1 MTDMQPVS
9 ATDLNFRQLFALI
22 RFMWVH
28 VPGRLKYLLLPLALL
43 AGLSRDLVMI
53 IINKAAIAPVD
64 VAIGYWLPLFIVAF
78 FFVLGSAAIYHV
90 LSTVVTTNFTNEVR
104 LKMIGNLLKAQP
116 DFVAK
121 LQHGA
126 VWYILTTDVGI
137 IATFATTVLN
147 ILPSVVFLLIALPQL
162 YYYSPVAALFAL
174 VVMAGGTAAY
184 YFQQKLLAKL
194 NTDARQL
201 EVDYFEQVTELLW
214 GLRELRLHMPRR
226 EAFMKMLD
234 GVLSR
239 LRVILIHVKKIFEI
253 GEMATNGLRFMLFGG
268 IVFLVPYLVKTEA
281 TVTFQLLT
289 FVLFSLIPYEQIVAS
304 YPYFISAIVT
314 FDRIRDMNEKLKPF
328 DQVTEDI
335 PAIVPSFS
343 TISLRRAAAT
353 YKSRETSTFRMGP
366 IDFDMKRNEVVF
378 LIGNNGSG
386 KSTFMN
392 VLAGLHDLDEGE
404 LLVDGKKLGPD
415 GMAAYRSRFSAI
427 YSWYHIFREMHG
439 LEHIDEETARAAIER
454 VGLTGI
460 SAFEAG
466 KVTRVDLSA
475 GQKRRLAMA
484 VALLEDRD
492 ILVLDEFVAEQDP
505 SQREYFFRT
514 LIPQLKSRGKTIV
527 VSTHDL
533 AWLDCA
539 DRVYKFD
546 GGKIS
551 DITPARAAAKHPK
564 AATAFHA

>member
-1 MTDMQPVS
+1 MMPVS
-9 ATDLNFRQLFALI
+9 ATDLNFRHLFALI
-22 RFMWVH
+22 RFMWAYA
-28 VPGRLKYLLLPLALL
+28 PGRAKHALLPLALL
-43 AGLSRDLVMI
+43 AGLSRDFVMI
-53 IINKAAIAPVD
+53 IVNKAAVAPID
-64 VAIGYWLPLFIVAF
+64 VAIHYWLPLFVISLLL
-78 FFVLGSAAIYHV
+78 VLGSAAVYHV
-90 LSTVVTTNFTNEVR
+90 LSTVVTTHFTNEVR
-104 LKMIGNLLKAQP
+104 LKMIANLLKAQP

-137 IATFATTVLN
+137 IATFATTLLN

-162 YYYSPVAALFAL
+162 FYYSPVTGLFAIA
-174 VVMAGGTAAY
+174 VMLGGTAAY

-226 EAFMKMLD
+226 QAFISLIES
-234 GVLSR
+234 VLTR
-239 LRVILIHVKKIFEI
+239 LRVILVHVKKIFEI
-253 GEMATNGLRFMLFGG
+253 GEMATNGLRFALFGG

-281 TVTFQLLT
+281 TATFQLLT
-289 FVLFSLIPYEQIVAS
+289 FVLFSLMPYEQIVAS
-304 YPYFISAIVT
+304 YPYFITAIVT
-314 FDRIRDMNEKLKPF
+314 FARIKDMNDKLEPF
-328 DQVTEDI
+328 EHVSEEI
-335 PAIVPSFS
+335 PAAVPSFGS
-343 TISLRRAAAT
+343 ISLRHAVAT
-353 YKSRETSTFRMGP
+353 YKSRETSSFQMGP
-366 IDFDMKRNEVVF
+366 IDFDLKRNEVVF

-392 VLAGLHDLDEGE
+392 VLAGLHDLDGGHI
-404 LLVDGKKLGPD
+404 LVDGKELGPAD
-415 GMAAYRSRFSAI
+415 MATYRSRFSAI

-439 LEHIDEETARAAIER
+439 LEHINADAGAKAIER

-460 SAFEAG
+460 TAVEGG

-484 VALLEDRD
+484 IALLEDRD

-505 SQREYFFRT
+505 GQREYFFRT
-514 LIPQLKSRGKTIV
+514 LVPQLKSRGKTII

-546 GGKIS
+546 QGQMT
-551 DITPARAAAKHPK
+551 DITPASVKNPE
-564 AATAFHA
+564 AATA

>member
-1 MTDMQPVS
+1 LSLD
-9 ATDLNFRQLFALI
+9 FRQLI
-22 RFMWVH
+22 RLAQFFWAH
-28 VPGRLKYLLLPLALL
+28 SPSRLKYLLLPLALVS
-43 AGLSRDLVMI
+43 GVSRDLVMI
-53 IINKAAIAPVD
+53 IVNKAAVAPIEL
-64 VAIGYWLPLFIVAF
+64 AIDYWLPLFIVSF
-78 FFVLGSAAIYHV
+78 VFVLGSTVIYHILAAI
-90 LSTVVTTNFTNEVR
+90 VTTRFTNEAR

-126 VWYILTTDVGI
+126 VWYILTTDMGI
-137 IATFATTVLN
+137 IATFVTTVLN

-162 YYYSPVAALFAL
+162 FYYSHMAGIFAVL
-174 VVMAGGTAAY
+174 VMIGGTAAY

-194 NTDARQL
+194 NADARQL

-226 EAFMKMLD
+226 QAFMSMLES
-234 GVLSR
+234 VLGR
-239 LRVILIHVKKIFEI
+239 LQVILIRVKKIFEI
-253 GEMATNGLRFMLFGG
+253 GEMTTNGLRFMLFGG

-281 TVTFQLLT
+281 TATFQLLT

-314 FDRIRDMNEKLKPF
+314 FDRIREMNGRLEAFQDVK
-328 DQVTEDI
+328 EEI
-335 PAIVPSFS
+335 PPVLPAFRK
-343 TISLRRAAAT
+343 ISLRQAVAS
-353 YKSRETSTFRMGP
+353 YKSRETSDFRMGP
-366 IDFDMKRNEVVF
+366 INFNLKRGEVVF

-392 VLAGLHDLDEGE
+392 VLAGLHDLDQGE
-404 LLVDGKKLGPD
+404 LLVDGKLLVPD
-415 GMAAYRSRFSAI
+415 DMGAYRARFSAI

-439 LEHIDEETARAAIER
+439 LEHIDAAASAKAIER

-460 SAFEAG
+460 TEIEDG
-466 KVTRVDLSA
+466 KITRIDLSA

-484 VALLEDRD
+484 ISLMEDRD

-505 SQREYFFRT
+505 SQREWFFRT
-514 LIPQLKSRGKTIV
+514 LIPELKSRGKTIV

-539 DRVYKFD
+539 DRIYKFEQ
-546 GGKIS
+546 GKMT
-551 DITPARAAAKHPK
+551 DITPKRASKKPE
-564 AATAFHA
+564 ATNA